1 MPTILKAIGG
11 FFTSLFKKLTGSNAV
26 AVQLPADIAITTA
39 EIDLVIN
46 VVNKV
51 KSVVNNPIIGL
62 IIDFTPTGIDNAVRD
77 KINQAI
83 PDLLAGLTFSK
94 GVAGLHDDGRPLE
107 ITDFLNKV
115 KFSDD
120 PDKDSLFHV
129 LAARLIVVVS
139 DGKVTW
145 SEAVSVVE
153 LYFKQIFI
161 TQ

>member
-11 FFTSLFKKLTGSNAV
+11 FFAVLFKKLTGNNNA
-26 AVQLPADIAITTA
+26 AVQLPTDIAITTA

-51 KSVVNNPIIGL
+51 KAVVNNPIVGL
-62 IIDFTPTGIDNAVRD
+62 IVDFTPTGIDNAVRD

-83 PDLLAGLTFSK
+83 PALLTGLTFSK
-94 GVAGLHDDGRPLE
+94 NLLDTPPDNAVMLDKL
-107 ITDFLNKV
+107 LSKV

-120 PDKDSLFHV
+120 ADKDALYHV
-129 LAARLIVVVS
+129 LAARLIMVVS

-161 TQ
+161 AQ

>member
-11 FFTSLFKKLTGSNAV
+11 FFASLLKKLTGNNNV
-26 AVQLPADIAITTA
+26 AVQLPADLPITTA

-83 PDLLAGLTFSK
+83 PALLTGLTFSK
-94 GVAGLHDDGRPLE
+94 GVLGADGQPQQ
-107 ITDFLNKV
+107 ITDLLNKI

-120 PDKDSLFHV
+120 PDKDGLYHV

-139 DGKVTW
+139 DGKITW
-145 SEAVSVVE
+145 SEAVSVIE